1 MPQGSRRSKGD
12 RALSFQLPDPRFRL
26 RRAIGAALAALLL
39 VGTVTAC
46 GRSDELLPYPHE
58 SVLSVIGEL
67 KIWLRSDPYREEP
80 GRDLEGQNIY
90 RATLARLDTI
100 DELAGPRYDDIL
112 AFARAECFERLANW
126 PEAAEQFE
134 KVAEAGTSLSEEASI
149 RLIWVRRFDEAT
161 RQPPDVED
169 LEDYLEYLNGQLVEF
184 EQLRRSGPMFP
195 YDSYIMIEL
204 ERVQEQKAAF
214 LFMNRVVIP
223 EGAKRAIEEAESL
236 IETHEASRRLGE
248 HELMLGGFYEGLA
261 RDYLRVN
268 PPQHFGFNLDQW
280 LTWVDQ
286 AREIYARVAQR
297 DGDPAKPEGQARL
310 RAVEALVARTLQRA
324 R

>member
-1 MPQGSRRSKGD
+1 MHSGSRRTPAD
-12 RALSFQLPDPRFRL
+12 RRLSRSLRDAARPRFVTL
-26 RRAIGAALAALLL
+26 GLMAVLIPALI
-39 VGTVTAC
+39 AC
-46 GRSDELLPYPHE
+46 GRSDKLLPYPHE

-100 DELAGPRYDDIL
+100 DELAGPEYDDIL

-126 PEAAEQFE
+126 TGAAEEFQ
-134 KVAEAGTSLSEEASI
+134 KVAEAGTSLSEEAGI
-149 RLIWVRRFDEAT
+149 RLIWVRRFVQAT
-161 RQPPDVED
+161 KQPPALEN
-169 LEDYLEYLNGQLVEF
+169 LEDYLDHLNAQLVQF

-195 YDSYIMIEL
+195 YDAYIMIEL
-204 ERVQEQKAAF
+204 ERTQEQKAAF
-214 LFMNRVVIP
+214 LFMNRLVIS
-223 EGAKRAIEEAESL
+223 EGARRAIDDAQSL
-236 IETHEASRRLGE
+236 IQTHSASRRLGE
-248 HELMLGGFYEGLA
+248 LELMVGGFYEALA

-268 PPQHFGFNLDQW
+268 PPQHYGFNLEQW
-280 LTWVDQ
+280 LTWIDQ
-286 AREIYARVAQR
+286 AREIFARVAQR